1 MNAFRVIA
9 AILIIG
15 LLTKPL
21 GFIPASI
28 LAAIVMVLTG
38 FFQTKSVI
46 DGVEMA
52 ADSEKAAIPSARE
65 EKPLSF
71 TPRDMSVRDSSDTI
85 KGRAPISDSVLV
97 ALTFLT
103 AIRQAELGQNE
114 AGVTRRSIFENAA
127 KTFKPYLQTGLSSR
141 EVEYLNHGIDAL
153 IDCRLAGEENGKI
166 YWTQGGT
173 IISAYSIAHQNSP
186 TFEEDIKVHKVL
198 DGLLESIGRD
208 KRFVSYDIWI
218 KEQPLIQ
225 DI

>member
-46 DGVEMA
+46 DGVEVA

-71 TPRDMSVRDSSDTI
+71 TPRDMSVRDSSESI
-85 KGRAPISDSVLV
+85 KGRAPISDSVIV

-114 AGVTRRSIFENAA
+114 AGGEHALSAEPGTDDVAHISPPSCLRFRR
-127 KTFKPYLQTGLSSR
+127 
-141 EVEYLNHGIDAL
+141 
-153 IDCRLAGEENGKI
+153 
-166 YWTQGGT
+166 
-173 IISAYSIAHQNSP
+173 
-186 TFEEDIKVHKVL
+186 VHK
-198 DGLLESIGRD
+198 
-208 KRFVSYDIWI
+208 
-218 KEQPLIQ
+218 PA
-225 DI
+225 